1 MTPMTMTPK
10 TTVRTGLDRLLA
22 EEAHLWRGKRL
33 GVVCHPASVTRAS
46 PTENPTQK
54 LRHAVDAL
62 LEAGADIRALF
73 GPEHGILG
81 EAQDM
86 EAVGE
91 ARSPW
96 SIPTFSLY
104 GHSEASLRPS
114 RSMMVG
120 LDALI
125 VDLQDI
131 GSRYYTFIYTMALCM
146 KTAAECG
153 VEVIVCDRPNP
164 LGGDRV
170 EGGTVHD
177 GFRSF
182 VGLWPMANRHGLTF
196 AEVARYLHGE
206 FGVGAPPTVVAM
218 DGWRREML
226 FDETGL
232 AWVLPSPNMPTLETA
247 LVYPGM
253 CLIEGTELSEGRGT
267 TRPFELFGAPFI
279 DAHAL
284 AAELERDADLLPGV
298 TFRPAYFKPMF
309 QKHAGHGCGGVQ
321 LHITDREGFLPYRT
335 GVACVAAVHR
345 LYHEAFAWRVRAY
358 EFVDDVPAF
367 DLLAGTAD
375 LRKRIERDAPLVEL
389 CGTWQDEEAAFIR
402 KRAPYLLYAS

>member
-1 MTPMTMTPK
+1 MSLI
-10 TTVRTGLDRLLA
+10 RTGLDRLLA

-33 GVVCHPASVTRAS
+33 GVLCHPASVTAH
-46 PTENPTQK
+46 

-62 LEAGADIRALF
+62 LEAGADIRTLF

-86 EAVGE
+86 EAVAE

-96 SIPTFSLY
+96 SIPTYSLY
-104 GHSEASLRPS
+104 GHREESLRPAP
-114 RSMMVG
+114 SMMVG

-146 KTAAECG
+146 KAAADAG

-164 LGGDRV
+164 LGGARV
-170 EGGTVHD
+170 EGGTIHD

-182 VGLWPMANRHGLTF
+182 VGLWPMANRHGLTL

-206 FGVGAPPTVVAM
+206 FGVGGPPTLVPM
-218 DGWRREML
+218 DGWRREMY
-226 FDETGL
+226 FDETAL
-232 AWVLPSPNMPTLETA
+232 PWVLPSPNMPTLETA

-253 CLIEGTELSEGRGT
+253 CLVEGTELSEGRGT
-267 TRPFELFGAPFI
+267 TRPFELFGAPFV
-279 DAHAL
+279 DARAL
-284 AAELERDADLLPGV
+284 AALLERDADLLPGV
-298 TFRPAYFKPMF
+298 TFRPAHWKPMF
-309 QKHAGHGCGGVQ
+309 QKHANHGCGGVQ
-321 LHITDREGFLPYRT
+321 LHVTDRDVFLPYRT
-335 GVACVAAVHR
+335 GVACIAAVHR
-345 LYHEAFAWRVRAY
+345 LYREAFQWRVRAY

-367 DLLAGTAD
+367 DLLAGQAT
-375 LRKRIERDAPLVEL
+375 LRKLIERDAPLTDL
-389 CGTWQDEEAAFIR
+389 CATWQDEEAAFVR
-402 KRAPYLLYAS
+402 QRAAYLLYAS